1 MTKHREGKT
10 SLWQRLNAHL
20 DNIAFYQTIF
30 SLPFAYMAVLLAS
43 KGTVDW
49 WIMLWV
55 TMTIVSARSA
65 ALALDN
71 MIDLKYDVDQPRFQ
85 QRPMVAGTVSRH
97 GVHVL
102 IGICAGVLV
111 FSVLQLNPIC
121 IKLLPIAALPF
132 VIYPFMK
139 RYTCFCHY
147 ICGIAVAMAPA
158 GGWVAVTGTID
169 YPMVVL
175 FLAVT
180 LWIGGFDVVYGA
192 QDEEFDKAHGLHS
205 MAVALGAKN
214 ALLLAKITHVITL
227 CIFFYLGQLLS
238 LGYMYYIGVGI
249 AGGVLYFQ
257 HQIIAQRGFKAFNRR
272 YYLRNGIVSVAI
284 FLCTLMSV
292 LWELK

>member
-1 MTKHREGKT
+1 MTKHREEKA

-49 WIMLWV
+49 WTMLWV

-102 IGICAGVLV
+102 IGICAAVLV

-257 HQIIAQRGFKAFNRR
+257 HQIIVRQGFKAFNRR

>member
-1 MTKHREGKT
+1 MTKHREEKA

-49 WIMLWV
+49 WTMLWV

-102 IGICAGVLV
+102 IGICAGVMV

-257 HQIIAQRGFKAFNRR
+257 HQIIARQGFKAFNRR

>member
-1 MTKHREGKT
+1 MTKYEEEKA

-49 WIMLWV
+49 WTMLWV

-102 IGICAGVLV
+102 IGICAAVLV

-121 IKLLPIAALPF
+121 IKLLPIAAMPF

-257 HQIIAQRGFKAFNRR
+257 HQIIARQGFKAFNRR

-292 LWELK
+292 LWEVK

>member
-1 MTKHREGKT
+1 MTKHREEKA

-49 WIMLWV
+49 WTMLWV

-102 IGICAGVLV
+102 IGICAAVLV

-257 HQIIAQRGFKAFNRR
+257 HQIIAKRGFKAFNRR

>member
-1 MTKHREGKT
+1 MTKHREEKA

-20 DNIAFYQTIF
+20 ENIAFYQTIF

-49 WIMLWV
+49 WTMLWV

-102 IGICAGVLV
+102 IGICAAVLV
-111 FSVLQLNPIC
+111 FSVLQLNPVC

-257 HQIIAQRGFKAFNRR
+257 HQIIARQGFKAFNRR